1 MTKAYGYLPKNQ
13 RILWIALRIVILGWG
28 VYGLFHG
35 SVVEFLEAIFA
46 IIFTHLWDF
55 FQIFGKKSFIIEV
68 EASTQTML
76 SLFIFIAVCIGSTL
90 NNRTTFEHFD
100 IVTHCASGV
109 LSAWFG
115 YDFAN
120 IIYRKRGDLGPAMSS
135 LFSLA
140 FALSIAVGWEIY
152 EFSMDKLYGMTL
164 QKGNTDTMVD
174 FISCAVGAVITMLF
188 VSFLRNG
195 IIGKNKEKVKEEQNT
210 AVPTLCYDL
219 PVGVVVACILA
230 FAVALYKTYGCFSLI
245 PNFLIMDVYGD
256 TFLQKLPTML
266 ICLAFG
272 AYWILICVIFMCKAL
287 KIFDYKF
294 KCEKTLTIVAFVAGF
309 VMLFAQGLDFSPIN
323 YGMFMFSFALLL
335 GTFHGYKVP
344 HKIFFGLAILFT
356 FIFGISGIIS
366 VVDYYDNT
374 STDKIQIYAFVSR
387 LVSALIFYIFYGLLE
402 KFSSEY
408 EGIEE

>member
-13 RILWIALRIVILGWG
+13 RILWLTLRIVILCWG

-76 SLFIFIAVCIGSTL
+76 TLFIFIAVCVGSTL

-100 IVTHCASGV
+100 IVTHFASGV

-188 VSFLRNG
+188 VAFLRNG
-195 IIGKNKEKVKEEQNT
+195 IIGKNKEKVKEERRLENEKR
-210 AVPTLCYDL
+210 LLKDK
-219 PVGVVVACILA
+219 
-230 FAVALYKTYGCFSLI
+230 LYL
-245 PNFLIMDVYGD
+245 
-256 TFLQKLPTML
+256 
-266 ICLAFG
+266 
-272 AYWILICVIFMCKAL
+272 
-287 KIFDYKF
+287 DYINSKE
-294 KCEKTLTIVAFVAGF
+294 EK
-309 VMLFAQGLDFSPIN
+309 
-323 YGMFMFSFALLL
+323 
-335 GTFHGYKVP
+335 
-344 HKIFFGLAILFT
+344 
-356 FIFGISGIIS
+356 
-366 VVDYYDNT
+366 
-374 STDKIQIYAFVSR
+374 
-387 LVSALIFYIFYGLLE
+387 
-402 KFSSEY
+402 
-408 EGIEE
+408 

>member
-13 RILWIALRIVILGWG
+13 RILWLALRIVILCWD

-100 IVTHCASGV
+100 IVTHFASGV

-140 FALSIAVGWEIY
+140 FSLSISVGWEIY

-174 FISCAVGAVITMLF
+174 FISCAVGSVITMLF
-188 VSFLRNG
+188 VAFLRNG
-195 IIGKNKEKVKEEQNT
+195 IIGKNKEKVKEERRLENEKR
-210 AVPTLCYDL
+210 LLKDK
-219 PVGVVVACILA
+219 
-230 FAVALYKTYGCFSLI
+230 LYL
-245 PNFLIMDVYGD
+245 
-256 TFLQKLPTML
+256 
-266 ICLAFG
+266 
-272 AYWILICVIFMCKAL
+272 
-287 KIFDYKF
+287 DYINSKE
-294 KCEKTLTIVAFVAGF
+294 EK
-309 VMLFAQGLDFSPIN
+309 
-323 YGMFMFSFALLL
+323 
-335 GTFHGYKVP
+335 
-344 HKIFFGLAILFT
+344 
-356 FIFGISGIIS
+356 
-366 VVDYYDNT
+366 
-374 STDKIQIYAFVSR
+374 
-387 LVSALIFYIFYGLLE
+387 
-402 KFSSEY
+402 
-408 EGIEE
+408 

>member
-13 RILWIALRIVILGWG
+13 RILWLTLRIIILGWG
-28 VYGLFHG
+28 IYGLFHG

-76 SLFIFIAVCIGSTL
+76 TLFIFIAVCVGSTL

-120 IIYRKRGDLGPAMSS
+120 IIYRKRGDLGPAMSA

-174 FISCAVGAVITMLF
+174 FISCAIGAVVTMLLVAF
-188 VSFLRNG
+188 YRNG
-195 IIGKNKEKVKEEQNT
+195 IIGKNKAEVKEMRRLENEKR
-210 AVPTLCYDL
+210 LLKDK
-219 PVGVVVACILA
+219 
-230 FAVALYKTYGCFSLI
+230 LY
-245 PNFLIMDVYGD
+245 
-256 TFLQKLPTML
+256 
-266 ICLAFG
+266 A
-272 AYWILICVIFMCKAL
+272 
-287 KIFDYKF
+287 DYIKS
-294 KCEKTLTIVAFVAGF
+294 KE
-309 VMLFAQGLDFSPIN
+309 D
-323 YGMFMFSFALLL
+323 
-335 GTFHGYKVP
+335 
-344 HKIFFGLAILFT
+344 
-356 FIFGISGIIS
+356 
-366 VVDYYDNT
+366 
-374 STDKIQIYAFVSR
+374 
-387 LVSALIFYIFYGLLE
+387 E
-402 KFSSEY
+402 
-408 EGIEE
+408 

>member
-13 RILWIALRIVILGWG
+13 RILWIALRIIILGWG

-174 FISCAVGAVITMLF
+174 FISCAIGAVVTMLF
-188 VSFLRNG
+188 VAFLRNG
-195 IIGKNKEKVKEEQNT
+195 IIGKNKEQVKEERRLQNEKR
-210 AVPTLCYDL
+210 LLKDK
-219 PVGVVVACILA
+219 
-230 FAVALYKTYGCFSLI
+230 LYL
-245 PNFLIMDVYGD
+245 
-256 TFLQKLPTML
+256 
-266 ICLAFG
+266 
-272 AYWILICVIFMCKAL
+272 
-287 KIFDYKF
+287 DYIKS
-294 KCEKTLTIVAFVAGF
+294 K
-309 VMLFAQGLDFSPIN
+309 
-323 YGMFMFSFALLL
+323 
-335 GTFHGYKVP
+335 
-344 HKIFFGLAILFT
+344 
-356 FIFGISGIIS
+356 
-366 VVDYYDNT
+366 
-374 STDKIQIYAFVSR
+374 
-387 LVSALIFYIFYGLLE
+387 
-402 KFSSEY
+402 
-408 EGIEE
+408 EED

>member
-1 MTKAYGYLPKNQ
+1 MTKSYGYLPKNQ
-13 RILWIALRIVILGWG
+13 RILWISLRIVILGWG

-195 IIGKNKEKVKEEQNT
+195 IIGKNKEKAKEERRLENEKR
-210 AVPTLCYDL
+210 LLKDK
-219 PVGVVVACILA
+219 
-230 FAVALYKTYGCFSLI
+230 LYAEY
-245 PNFLIMDVYGD
+245 
-256 TFLQKLPTML
+256 
-266 ICLAFG
+266 
-272 AYWILICVIFMCKAL
+272 
-287 KIFDYKF
+287 
-294 KCEKTLTIVAFVAGF
+294 
-309 VMLFAQGLDFSPIN
+309 IN
-323 YGMFMFSFALLL
+323 S
-335 GTFHGYKVP
+335 K
-344 HKIFFGLAILFT
+344 
-356 FIFGISGIIS
+356 
-366 VVDYYDNT
+366 
-374 STDKIQIYAFVSR
+374 
-387 LVSALIFYIFYGLLE
+387 
-402 KFSSEY
+402 
-408 EGIEE
+408 EED

>member
-13 RILWIALRIVILGWG
+13 RILWLALRIVILGWG

-76 SLFIFIAVCIGSTL
+76 TLFIFIAVCVGSTL
-90 NNRTTFEHFD
+90 NNRTTFDHFD

-188 VSFLRNG
+188 VAFLRNG
-195 IIGKNKEKVKEEQNT
+195 IIGKNKEQVKEERRLINEKR
-210 AVPTLCYDL
+210 LLKDK
-219 PVGVVVACILA
+219 
-230 FAVALYKTYGCFSLI
+230 LYL
-245 PNFLIMDVYGD
+245 
-256 TFLQKLPTML
+256 
-266 ICLAFG
+266 
-272 AYWILICVIFMCKAL
+272 
-287 KIFDYKF
+287 DY
-294 KCEKTLTIVAFVAGF
+294 
-309 VMLFAQGLDFSPIN
+309 IN
-323 YGMFMFSFALLL
+323 S
-335 GTFHGYKVP
+335 K
-344 HKIFFGLAILFT
+344 
-356 FIFGISGIIS
+356 
-366 VVDYYDNT
+366 
-374 STDKIQIYAFVSR
+374 
-387 LVSALIFYIFYGLLE
+387 
-402 KFSSEY
+402 
-408 EGIEE
+408 EED

>member
-1 MTKAYGYLPKNQ
+1 MTKAFGYLPKNQ
-13 RILWIALRIVILGWG
+13 RILWLALRIIILAWG

-76 SLFIFIAVCIGSTL
+76 SLFIFIAVCVGSTL

-140 FALSIAVGWEIY
+140 FSLSIAVGWEIY

-164 QKGNTDTMVD
+164 QKGNTDTMMD
-174 FISCAVGAVITMLF
+174 FISCAIGAVITMLL
-188 VSFLRNG
+188 VAFLRNG
-195 IIGKNKEKVKEEQNT
+195 IIGKNKEKIKEE
-210 AVPTLCYDL
+210 
-219 PVGVVVACILA
+219 
-230 FAVALYKTYGCFSLI
+230 
-245 PNFLIMDVYGD
+245 
-256 TFLQKLPTML
+256 
-266 ICLAFG
+266 
-272 AYWILICVIFMCKAL
+272 
-287 KIFDYKF
+287 
-294 KCEKTLTIVAFVAGF
+294 
-309 VMLFAQGLDFSPIN
+309 
-323 YGMFMFSFALLL
+323 
-335 GTFHGYKVP
+335 
-344 HKIFFGLAILFT
+344 
-356 FIFGISGIIS
+356 
-366 VVDYYDNT
+366 
-374 STDKIQIYAFVSR
+374 R
-387 LVSALIFYIFYGLLE
+387 RLE
-402 KFSSEY
+402 KEKRLLKDKLYLDYINSQ
-408 EGIEE
+408 EEK